1 MDHPIP
7 LDEVDHRLLA
17 LLQDD
22 ASRSNQ
28 ALAEA
33 AHVSPATA
41 LRRVRR
47 LLEQGVIERQMAIVS
62 AQAFAGG
69 LTAIVEVTLDRQ
81 GAERLDAFEARAV
94 AETAVQQCYRVS
106 PGPDCVLVV
115 WVRDMP
121 HYNALVQRLF
131 TEDAN
136 VRNVKSYFATRRAKF
151 EPRIDLTPPRPAL
164 PPPTSPSSAAP
175 GP

>member
-1 MDHPIP
+1 MTESLIP
-7 LDEVDHRLLA
+7 LDEVDHRLLT

-47 LLEQGVIERQMAIVS
+47 LIEQGVIERQVAIVS
-62 AQAFAGG
+62 PHAFESG

-81 GAERLDAFEARAV
+81 GAERLAAFEARAV
-94 AETAVQQCYRVS
+94 AEPAVQQCYRVS
-106 PGPDCVLVV
+106 PGPDCILVV
-115 WVRDMP
+115 WVRDMS
-121 HYNALVQRLF
+121 HYNALLQRLF

-151 EPRIDLTPPRPAL
+151 EPRIALTPPRPA
-164 PPPTSPSSAAP
+164 PVPPTSAATAP
-175 GP
+175 

>member
-1 MDHPIP
+1 MDHPFP
-7 LDEVDHRLLA
+7 LDEVDHRLLR
-17 LLQDD
+17 LLQHD

-47 LLEQGVIERQMAIVS
+47 LLDQGVIERQMAIVS
-62 AQAFAGG
+62 PAAFDAG

-115 WVRDMP
+115 WVRDMS

-151 EPRIDLTPPRPAL
+151 EPRIDLTPPRPAQA
-164 PPPTSPSSAAP
+164 PPTLPSSATP